1 MFAIRKAVQESSGLN
16 PSELVFAHILHIPL
30 KFVVG
35 RDICHVSNFRFNLGR
50 VKGMV

>member
-35 RDICHVSNFRFNLGR
+35 RDRAKFAMSVTSGLI
-50 VKGMV
+50 